1 MVALLSAAPAAT
13 AAVID
18 VIDVI
23 PTSDSSESFQNSEPS
38 LGVNPL
44 DALEMIAGSFG
55 NGTPYFKSI
64 NGGTIWSDYGNL
76 STVDKTIAW
85 R

>member
-1 MVALLSAAPAAT
+1 VIAVLSAAPAAS

-23 PTSDSSESFQNSEPS
+23 PNSDSSEAFQNSEPS

-44 DALEMIAGSFG
+44 NPSQMIAGSFG
-55 NGTPYFKSI
+55 NGTPTLRETA
-64 NGGTIWSDYGNL
+64 GR
-76 STVDKTIAW
+76 STPS
-85 R
+85 